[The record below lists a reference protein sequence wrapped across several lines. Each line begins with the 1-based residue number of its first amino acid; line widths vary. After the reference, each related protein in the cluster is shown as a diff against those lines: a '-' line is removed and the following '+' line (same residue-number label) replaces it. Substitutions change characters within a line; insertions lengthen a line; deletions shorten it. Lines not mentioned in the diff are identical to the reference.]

1 MKLYPNPLD
10 MRIFISLFFLLVF
23 TIAQASTL
31 TNKIVVD
38 QFGYRPNAKKVAV
51 LRDPITG
58 ADAADSYA
66 PGANFQ
72 VIKVSDGAVVFTGT
86 PQIWNGGA
94 EDVSSGDRAW
104 WFDFS
109 SVTAEGSYYILD
121 VSNDLRSYEFEIR
134 ADIYNEVLKHAMR
147 VFFYQRSGHEKLASF
162 AGANWA
168 DGASHLGNLQDLNCR
183 KWDDPNNAAT
193 EKDVHGGWYDAGDL
207 NKYTTWT
214 SNYVVELLRAYRENP
229 AVWTDD
235 YNIPESGNGKPDIL
249 DEVKWGLDHLLRLQY
264 PDGSCISIVDADHGT
279 PPSSASGPSL
289 YGEVNT
295 TSTYAASGAFA
306 LGAIVFK
313 GAGETSYAIT
323 LEAAAKKAYDWAVAN
338 PNVLW
343 KNNDVASGTK
353 GIGAGQQEVSNDYQR
368 LKYELRSASFLYEL
382 TGTASYDNHV
392 ISKYQDIN
400 MMQWNFAFP
409 FQSEEQD
416 VLLHHATLTANTTA
430 AADILNTF
438 EIAMDKTDNF
448 QAVEQA
454 IDPYRAH
461 LKDYTW
467 GSNNQKCSVGLMF
480 WEVDRYLSS
489 SKATL
494 AMEAAED
501 YIHYI
506 HGVNPMNLVY
516 LTNMG
521 LYGAENSANQM
532 FHDWFKDGTDWDEAG
547 VSAYGPA
554 PGFVTGGPNPSYKV
568 DACCPSSC
576 GSAAN
581 NAKCSAVDL
590 SDLLNQPKQKSYKQF
605 NQSWPLNSWEITE
618 PSMGY
623 QVEYIRLLS
632 KFVHDNSV
640 VTGKEEQ
647 VLKTGSMRV
656 YPNPA
661 VDQIKVT
668 GAQGK
673 VRLFDAE
680 GQLLNVFEGADFF
693 SMEQYASGL
702 YFIESNGSTA
712 KVVKH

>member
-1 MKLYPNPLD
+1 
-10 MRIFISLFFLLVF
+10 
-23 TIAQASTL
+23 
-31 TNKIVVD
+31 
-38 QFGYRPNAKKVAV
+38 
-51 LRDPITG
+51 
-58 ADAADSYA
+58 
-66 PGANFQ
+66 
-72 VIKVSDGAVVFTGT
+72 
-86 PQIWNGGA
+86 
-94 EDVSSGDRAW
+94 
-104 WFDFS
+104 
-109 SVTAEGSYYILD
+109 
-121 VSNDLRSYEFEIR
+121 
-134 ADIYNEVLKHAMR
+134 
-147 VFFYQRSGHEKLASF
+147 
-162 AGANWA
+162 
-168 DGASHLGNLQDLNCR
+168 
-183 KWDDPNNAAT
+183 
-193 EKDVHGGWYDAGDL
+193 
-207 NKYTTWT
+207 
-214 SNYVVELLRAYRENP
+214 
-229 AVWTDD
+229 
-235 YNIPESGNGKPDIL
+235 
-249 DEVKWGLDHLLRLQY
+249 
-264 PDGSCISIVDADHGT
+264 
-279 PPSSASGPSL
+279 
-289 YGEVNT
+289 
-295 TSTYAASGAFA
+295 
-306 LGAIVFK
+306 
-313 GAGETSYAIT
+313 
-323 LEAAAKKAYDWAVAN
+323 
-338 PNVLW
+338 
-343 KNNDVASGTK
+343 
-353 GIGAGQQEVSNDYQR
+353 
-368 LKYELRSASFLYEL
+368 
-382 TGTASYDNHV
+382 
-392 ISKYQDIN
+392 
-400 MMQWNFAFP
+400 
-409 FQSEEQD
+409 
-416 VLLHHATLTANTTA
+416 
-430 AADILNTF
+430 
-438 EIAMDKTDNF
+438 
-448 QAVEQA
+448 
-454 IDPYRAH
+454 
-461 LKDYTW
+461 
-467 GSNNQKCSVGLMF
+467 
-480 WEVDRYLSS
+480 
-489 SKATL
+489 
-494 AMEAAED
+494 
-501 YIHYI
+501 
-506 HGVNPMNLVY
+506 MNLVY